1 MQRNDASIVAL
12 FWERKEEALTEA
24 RAAYGLYCTAVA
36 ENILHSRMDAEECVS
51 DAFLAA
57 WDSIP
62 PNRPEKLKF
71 YLARIV
77 RNAALNR
84 AAQLHAEKRGGG
96 ELPLLLSELADDIPE
111 TTDAAA
117 APETEDSAALGAL
130 LDRFVRTLPKRE
142 RIIFVK
148 RYFYSLSSAEIARL
162 LGLTEN
168 HVNVLLSRTRKKL
181 KTELEREGYSV

>member
-24 RAAYGLYCTAVA
+24 RAAYGVYCTAVA

-77 RNAALNR
+77 RNTALNR

-96 ELPLLLSELADDIPE
+96 ELPLLLSELTDGIPE
-111 TTDAAA
+111 TGDAAA

-130 LDRFVRTLPKRE
+130 LDRFVRTLPERE

-148 RYFYSLSSAEIARL
+148 RYFYSLSSAEIARA